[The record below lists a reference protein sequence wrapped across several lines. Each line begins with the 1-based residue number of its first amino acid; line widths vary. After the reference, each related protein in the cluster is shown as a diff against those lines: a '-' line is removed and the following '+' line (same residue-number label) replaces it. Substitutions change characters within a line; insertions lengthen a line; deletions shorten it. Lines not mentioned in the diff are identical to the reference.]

1 MTDRLAHRLL
11 SEVRTRSFLLGLQAE
26 LGRGGLNFVLRQAGV
41 GRLVNGLEAD
51 DAPLRLSA
59 ADYAAVLQAA
69 ENHFGVNAPTLLRR
83 VGWVAFRQLV
93 RQRPMVASWHSVLAL
108 TSRLN
113 AQATVLRWLA
123 DELAEP
129 QGRVM
134 VEVQGPKIT
143 LTDYEGDEA
152 FGRHRATPLCFCT
165 LGMVE
170 EAARWARGT
179 FEGVT
184 ETACRA
190 QGAPACQFVVLALS
204 TAPLANTHP

>member
-1 MTDRLAHRLL
+1 MTDRITPRLL

-41 GRLVNGLEAD
+41 GRLVNSLEAD
-51 DAPLRLSA
+51 DAPQRLSA

-69 ENHFGVNAPTLLRR
+69 ENHFGANAPALLRR
-83 VGWVAFRQLV
+83 VGWGAFRQLV

-113 AQATVLRWLA
+113 AQTTVLRWLA
-123 DELAEP
+123 DELADPNGTVAVEA
-129 QGRVM
+129 QG
-134 VEVQGPKIT
+134 QKIT

-165 LGMVE
+165 LGMIE
-170 EAARWARGT
+170 EAARWARGALD
-179 FEGVT
+179 GVT

-190 QGAPACQFVVLALS
+190 QGAPACQFVVFALN
-204 TAPLANTHP
+204 TAPFTTANP